1 MIMEISSFRT
11 LADLGMEDPLFFQQ
25 WSVDPLDELSS
36 VSIASAFGGDFH
48 HSYTS
53 QQAPAAQ
60 LGFKRAPEPSQAG
73 ENKPLKQLKTTTAAW
88 NSCKPEN
95 MSTSPP
101 PSSTVNLVN
110 SGFNNISTIT
120 SPVVGMVKPKE
131 ETWSSSSTITFP
143 SESIVSQASFGNQNC
158 VLKPC
163 QGAKRISTATRLA
176 QAQDHIL
183 AERKRREKLSQRFI
197 ALSTLVPGLKKMD
210 KASVLGDA
218 IKYMKQLQDKV
229 KSLEE
234 QTKKRTMESVVFVKK
249 YEVHNSGDHGENSS
263 SDESFSSGPVIT
275 EQLPEIEARFCDK
288 DVLISIHCEK
298 RKGVLEK
305 TVAEIEKLHLSV
317 VNSSVMSFGESALN
331 ITVIAQKDEDFT
343 MDMKELVKNLRA
355 TLKMFM

>member
-1 MIMEISSFRT
+1 
-11 LADLGMEDPLFFQQ
+11 MEDPLFFQQ

-36 VSIASAFGGDFH
+36 VSFASAFGGDFH

-88 NSCKPEN
+88 NSCKPET
-95 MSTSPP
+95 MCSSPP

-110 SGFNNISTIT
+110 SGFNNSTIT
-120 SPVVGMVKPKE
+120 SSVVGMVKPKE

-143 SESIVSQASFGNQNC
+143 SESIVSQASFGNQNY

-275 EQLPEIEARFCDK
+275 EQLPEIEARFCNK
-288 DVLISIHCEK
+288 DVLISIHF
-298 RKGVLEK
+298 
-305 TVAEIEKLHLSV
+305 
-317 VNSSVMSFGESALN
+317 VNSSVMSFGEAALN

-343 MDMKELVKNLRA
+343 MNMKELVKNLRA
-355 TLKMFM
+355 TLKAFM

>member
-1 MIMEISSFRT
+1 
-11 LADLGMEDPLFFQQ
+11 MEDPLFFQQ

-60 LGFKRAPEPSQAG
+60 LGFKRAPEPSPAG
-73 ENKPLKQLKTTTAAW
+73 ENKPLKQLKTTTVAW
-88 NSCKPEN
+88 NNSCKPEN
-95 MSTSPP
+95 ISSSPP
-101 PSSTVNLVN
+101 PSSTVNL
-110 SGFNNISTIT
+110 GFNNISTIT
-120 SPVVGMVKPKE
+120 NSVVGMVKPKE

-143 SESIVSQASFGNQNC
+143 SESIVSQASFGNQNY

-163 QGAKRISTATRLA
+163 QGAKRISTTTRLA

-197 ALSTLVPGLKKMD
+197 ALSTLVPGLKKVNFTTILVQNLMFYYIFGLLILMILWLHEQMD

-249 YEVHNSGDHGENSS
+249 YEVHNSGDHAENSS
-263 SDESFSSGPVIT
+263 SDESFSNGPVIT
-275 EQLPEIEARFCDK
+275 EQLPEIEARFCNK

-331 ITVIAQKDEDFT
+331 ITVIAQV
-343 MDMKELVKNLRA
+343 L
-355 TLKMFM
+355 

>member
-1 MIMEISSFRT
+1 MEISSFRS
-11 LADLGMEDPLFFQQ
+11 LADLGIEDPLFFQQ

-36 VSIASAFGGDFH
+36 VSIASAFGEDFH

-53 QQAPAAQ
+53 QQPPPAL

-73 ENKPLKQLKTTTAAW
+73 ENKPSKHIKTTTTTTAAW

-95 MSTSPP
+95 MSSSPP
-101 PSSTVNLVN
+101 PSSVNLVN
-110 SGFNNISTIT
+110 SGFNNNIST
-120 SPVVGMVKPKE
+120 SVVGMVKPKE

-143 SESIVSQASFGNQNC
+143 SESIVSQASFGHQNY

-176 QAQDHIL
+176 QAQDHIM

-197 ALSTLVPGLKKMD
+197 ALSALVPGLKKMD

-218 IKYMKQLQDKV
+218 IKYMKQLQEKV

-234 QTKKRTMESVVFVKK
+234 QTKKRTMESVVFIKK
-249 YEVHNSGDHGENSS
+249 YEVYNSENSC
-263 SDESFSSGPVIT
+263 SDDSFSSGPVIT
-275 EQLPEIEARFCDK
+275 EQLPEIEARFCNN

-331 ITVIAQKDEDFT
+331 ITVIAQKDEDFS

-355 TLKMFM
+355 TLKVFM

>member
-1 MIMEISSFRT
+1 MIMEISNFRT
-11 LADLGMEDPLFFQQ
+11 LADLGIEDPLFFQQ

-95 MSTSPP
+95 MSSSPP

-110 SGFNNISTIT
+110 SGFNNSTIT
-120 SPVVGMVKPKE
+120 SSVVGMVKPKE

-143 SESIVSQASFGNQNC
+143 SESIVSQASFGNQNY

-249 YEVHNSGDHGENSS
+249 YEIHNSGDHGENSS
-263 SDESFSSGPVIT
+263 SDESFSSGPGT
-275 EQLPEIEARFCDK
+275 GE
-288 DVLISIHCEK
+288 
-298 RKGVLEK
+298 

-343 MDMKELVKNLRA
+343 MNMKELVKNLRA
-355 TLKMFM
+355 TLKWFM